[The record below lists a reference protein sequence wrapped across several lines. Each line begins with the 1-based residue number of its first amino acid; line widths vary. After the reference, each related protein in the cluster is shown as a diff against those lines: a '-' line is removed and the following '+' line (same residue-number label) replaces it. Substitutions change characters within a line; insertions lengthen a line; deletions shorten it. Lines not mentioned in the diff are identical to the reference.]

1 MITWNCQP
9 GFHVFLGDKVIQ
21 PQSEAQEN
29 WKLPT
34 IMQLWYLLFF
44 LLAWVFQKCRDEN
57 IEVSPVCSGGFSKL
71 RSGCEHHH
79 DCSSSLPKRYM
90 KTPFVTWRYPS
101 ILPTCSCQSST
112 FTSWKKIR
120 WKFVFF
126 KKYPAKKRRCFSS
139 YQSFCHKTKKQR
151 RRLRVWSSTNGGP
164 ELPTVFCSIHG
175 TNHIFT
181 Y

>member
-34 IMQLWYLLFF
+34 ITQLWYLFF

-57 IEVSPVCSGGFSKL
+57 IEVSPVCSGRFSKL
-71 RSGCEHHH
+71 HSGCEHHMIALH
-79 DCSSSLPKRYM
+79 HYPRDIWKHLLLHGDIPLFFQHVLARVLHLHHEK
-90 KTPFVTWRYPS
+90 KTVGNSF
-101 ILPTCSCQSST
+101 
-112 FTSWKKIR
+112 
-120 WKFVFF
+120 FF